1 MPRLVAM
8 TQHNDTSDTAQT
20 NDDIAKF
27 LPGDFANPRNWPSWR
42 KWTVVASI
50 GLVDLTVSFGAS
62 GFSPASGSFA
72 EEFGLSHQLSHLG
85 LSLYVLGLAFG
96 PMLIVSGSIV
106 TFPGIGQFLVF
117 GRRHMC
123 PGNEVVNSH
132 LLTFRA

>member
-96 PMLIVSGSIV
+96 PMLIVSGSQRYIFSNGEV
-106 TFPGIGQFLVF
+106 LGLWAKTYVPGQ
-117 GRRHMC
+117 
-123 PGNEVVNSH
+123 
-132 LLTFRA
+132 